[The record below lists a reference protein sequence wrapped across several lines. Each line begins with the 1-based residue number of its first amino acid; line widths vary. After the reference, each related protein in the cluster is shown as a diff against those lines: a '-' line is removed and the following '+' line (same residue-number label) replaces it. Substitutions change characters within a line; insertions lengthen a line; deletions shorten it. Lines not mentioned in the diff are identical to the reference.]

1 MNSKGDFVLEWD
13 KALGYK
19 GDPFT
24 DKIFTPLTDFMVD
37 REAEK
42 EKLNW
47 FFIKNYF
54 YGSIIGEH
62 GVGKTMMLRWLENR
76 LKKYN
81 RIQSVYINAAVF
93 REQINIPQQMLMP
106 LLSFYEKNFVKPHVK
121 LSSIDYMGF
130 LKKKLGDKSIAL
142 LIDNAHNLTDKNIEL
157 IKEMREEG
165 LRFQVVVTSS
175 PHDYEKS
182 RLTELE
188 HDELKITLGRPNLEE
203 SIEMIRKRIENFGG
217 NGIYPFN
224 EDILRELY
232 DKADKNPRQFL
243 HLCRDQAIKLLLHK
257 KEAEEKGMVL
267 KPSPSAPQKER
278 YPPAREPLRESK
290 NIKIAPKKSPSDYD
304 MELKIRKAARE
315 ELEEEE
321 SKPKKGFFRIRFDM
335 NGDKKK
341 TGAHPQ
347 GQQTLKPLAHDS
359 REMRDESREMD
370 YGKKAIYDERLKQ
383 TLVNQLN
390 STSPRR
396 KPMPPAPSAGRH
408 ERTDRLSETE
418 KILRELSDEFEK

>member
-1 MNSKGDFVLEWD
+1 MNTKGDFVLEWD

-19 GDPFT
+19 GDPFA
-24 DKIFTPLTDFMVD
+24 DKIFTPITDFLVD
-37 REAEK
+37 RNEEK

-76 LKKYN
+76 LKKYD

-93 REQINIPQQMLMP
+93 REQINIPQQMLTP
-106 LLSFYEKNFVKPHVK
+106 LLSFYEKNFAKPHAK
-121 LSSIDYMGF
+121 LSSMDYMGF
-130 LKKKLGDKSIAL
+130 LKKKLGNKSIAL

-157 IKEMREEG
+157 LKEMREDG
-165 LRFQVVVTSS
+165 LRFQVIVTSS

-188 HDELKITLGRPNLEE
+188 HDELKINLGRPGFDE
-203 SIEMIRKRIENFGG
+203 SVEMIKRRIENFGG
-217 NGIYPFN
+217 KGIYPFTV
-224 EDILRELY
+224 EILRELY

-257 KEAEEKGMVL
+257 KEAEERNVIRPG
-267 KPSPSAPQKER
+267 APIARREPQ
-278 YPPAREPLRESK
+278 REPLRESR
-290 NIKIAPKKSPSDYD
+290 NIKLTPRKASADDD
-304 MELKIRKAARE
+304 MELKIRMAARE

-321 SKPKKGFFRIRFDM
+321 KKPKKGFFRIKFDM
-335 NGDKKK
+335 SGGKKP
-341 TGAHPQ
+341 AQHPQ
-347 GQQTLKPLAHDS
+347 SQQTLKPMVRDS
-359 REMRDESREMD
+359 REMRNESREINYD
-370 YGKKAIYDERLKQ
+370 KKAIYDERLKQ
-383 TLVNQLN
+383 TLVNQLS

-396 KPMPPAPSAGRH
+396 KPMPPAPGPGGRH
-408 ERTDRLSETE
+408 EHKIDKLSETE
-418 KILRELSDEFEK
+418 RILRELSDEFEK